1 MKKIILLTLIA
12 GLAGC
17 SNSETEKLTRQHLKD
32 PESAKFQNIKGYCG
46 EVNAKNSYGGY
57 TGFKPFYLANGI
69 PVFQD
74 ADEKISFSFER
85 GWFAHCESDSKL
97 SNPERTSCAA
107 YSDFASSVVGNKLVG
122 GSPSALI
129 QVVKDNEDADIYI
142 KTINEVFA
150 DKRIN
155 NEEKDASQILKKCL
169 DGKMK
174 VPL

>member
-1 MKKIILLTLIA
+1 MKKIILLALVS
-12 GLAGC
+12 GLVGC
-17 SNSETEKLTRQHLKD
+17 GNSETEKLAREQLKD

-57 TGFKPFYLANGI
+57 TGFKPFYLSNGI
-69 PVFQD
+69 PVFEDVD
-74 ADEKISFSFER
+74 AGDPVSFER

-97 SNPERTSCAA
+97 NNSERTSCAS
-107 YSDFASSVVGNKLVG
+107 YSDFASSVVENKLVG
-122 GSPSALI
+122 GSPGALI
-129 QVVKDNEDADIYI
+129 QIVKDNEDADIYI

-150 DKRIN
+150 DKKIN
-155 NEEKDASQILKKCL
+155 NKEKYAFQVLNKCL